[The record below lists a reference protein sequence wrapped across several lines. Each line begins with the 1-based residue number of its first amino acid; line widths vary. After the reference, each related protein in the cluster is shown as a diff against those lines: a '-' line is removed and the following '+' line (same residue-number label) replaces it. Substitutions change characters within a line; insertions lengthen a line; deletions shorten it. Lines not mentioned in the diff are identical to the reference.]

1 MSSHNAPVPTAWS
14 LPFERIDKTLGK
26 WEERL
31 CVAVLTAEILL
42 LVTWVFI
49 NVMSGTGYF
58 ANWLN
63 WMQNASLLNLF
74 GGTRGLVTRLTLCL
88 ALLGASMATSKGK
101 HINVDVAL
109 RFLSPNF
116 RLPVAVFGWLV
127 AAVVCFV
134 TSWGFVDQIAIANF
148 RIDRLGPCAED
159 ATKRCEITASDE
171 LGKLAHEIRRDA
183 FLVGRQ
189 MSLDLRTGPRVLVG
203 KPYDQTL
210 TGAEWNT
217 WLKGADWD
225 KWFAA
230 DDVQRQLM
238 ADDKLNESK
247 SPSIVMPGG
256 GEEVSGILVRDFNL
270 VIPFGLLVIGLRFIL
285 RILLAIGGRITVDPD
300 AAHADDDVEAAHPAQ
315 GVAP

>member
-1 MSSHNAPVPTAWS
+1 M
-14 LPFERIDKTLGK
+14 GK

-31 CVAVLTAEILL
+31 CVAVLTAEVLL
-42 LVTWVFI
+42 LVTWVSI
-49 NVMSGTGYF
+49 NLLSSHSYF

-88 ALLGASMATSKGK
+88 ALLGASMATAKGK

-109 RFLSPNF
+109 RFLAPNF

-127 AAVVCFV
+127 AALVCFV

-159 ATKRCEITASDE
+159 PTKRCEITAVSE
-171 LGKLAHEIRRDA
+171 LAKLGHEMRRDL

-189 MSLDLRTGPRVLVG
+189 ASLDLKTGPRVLMG
-203 KPYDQTL
+203 KPYDKTL
-210 TGAEWNT
+210 TGADWNT
-217 WLKGADWD
+217 WLKGAEWER
-225 KWFAA
+225 WFAA
-230 DDVQRQLM
+230 DDVARQVL
-238 ADDKLNESK
+238 ADDRAAESK

-270 VIPFGLLVIGLRFIL
+270 VIPFGLLVIGLRFLL
-285 RILLAIGGRITVDPD
+285 RILLALGGRVTVDPD
-300 AAHADDDVEAAHPAQ
+300 AAHADDEIEAAHPPTMAA
-315 GVAP
+315 GVPQ